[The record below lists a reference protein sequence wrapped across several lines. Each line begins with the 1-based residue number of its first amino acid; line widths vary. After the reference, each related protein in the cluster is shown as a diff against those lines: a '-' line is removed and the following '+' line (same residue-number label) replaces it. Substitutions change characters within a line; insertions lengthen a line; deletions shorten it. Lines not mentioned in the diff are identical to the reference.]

1 MTHGPCPNPY
11 PYTSPLTP
19 HPSHL
24 TPHPHP
30 HPHPKTPLPLT
41 PHPTPNQGDPW
52 RKGHMVGHHVPWRD
66 VIGSISYPEV
76 GTEAVKNDAL
86 RIAQAR

>member
-1 MTHGPCPNPY
+1 MPY
-11 PYTSPLTP
+11 PYPYPSHLTLTLTP
-19 HPSHL
+19 HPN
-24 TPHPHP
+24 PHPD
-30 HPHPKTPLPLT
+30 KAPLPLT